1 MRTVFAA
8 VKRQQIR
15 DFENGEIG
23 SDQILDILTKA
34 DRVDFH
40 QVDRAVHVLANDDEF
55 SEYYDIMGGG
65 EILAGENG
73 EALIIDP
80 VYFENEN
87 GGGSVICDPAVYMT
101 NDEIKRAADI
111 LKEIDESKFKE
122 IFDLRMKKLTRWSFL
137 SKGKRELKKSAA
149 DISNY
154 LWNEVSVLKRFYE
167 THAENG
173 NFIVIF
179 IIYENEDFE

>member
-15 DFENGEIG
+15 DFENGEIN
-23 SDQILDILTKA
+23 SDSFLEILTKA

-80 VYFENEN
+80 SLF
-87 GGGSVICDPAVYMT
+87 
-101 NDEIKRAADI
+101 
-111 LKEIDESKFKE
+111 
-122 IFDLRMKKLTRWSFL
+122 
-137 SKGKRELKKSAA
+137 
-149 DISNY
+149 
-154 LWNEVSVLKRFYE
+154 
-167 THAENG
+167 
-173 NFIVIF
+173 
-179 IIYENEDFE
+179 